1 MTEQELIESR
11 RRAIQ
16 KHDREKSDRITVRL
30 QKGTADVIR
39 ESGHSINSYVKEA
52 VKEKMERDGLKNP

>member
-1 MTEQELIESR
+1 MTEKELEAR
-11 RRAIQ
+11 KKAVQ

-30 QKGTADVIR
+30 PKGTADVIR

-52 VKEKMERDGLKNP
+52 VKEKMERDGLKKP